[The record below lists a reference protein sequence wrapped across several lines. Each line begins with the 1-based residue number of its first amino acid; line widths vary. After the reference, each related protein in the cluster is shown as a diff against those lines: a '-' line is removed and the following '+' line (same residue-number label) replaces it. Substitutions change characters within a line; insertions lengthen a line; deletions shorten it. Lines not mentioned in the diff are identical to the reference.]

1 VIRPGSMLALMPGTR
16 KAPGTGA
23 NTGPFIHPQFT
34 DERIFAG
41 LHHAGYDA
49 WLGHVW
55 HAAACTRP
63 IKLRGDIRHIDPA
76 TGELLRTIPTL
87 GMPDGVIYK
96 PCGNRR
102 ATTCPGCAET
112 YRRDAYQLIRAGLVG
127 GKGITPTVVTHP
139 ALFVTFTAPS
149 FGPVHRSRD
158 RGMPCRHRRT
168 AVRCGHGNPQGCE
181 AYHSESDRL
190 AGTPLCPGCYD
201 YNQAV
206 LWNANTRDL
215 WRYLRRDLEWSL
227 TRAARL
233 PRGALKHHLR
243 ISYAKVA
250 EYQRRG
256 AIHFHAVIRLDG
268 PGGPDDPAPCWAS
281 VELLTMAVRD
291 ATAGVRV
298 PVPSS
303 AAVGALTL
311 AWGTQLDVRPVWA
324 GEGEPDELTARAV
337 ASYLAKY
344 VSKGHLPGVT
354 IDSRIR
360 NPAEIEGLVVTD
372 HVRALVRTC
381 WRLGDLAEF
390 EELGLQRWAHQLGYR
405 GHIATKSRAY
415 STTYAALRGQRAA
428 YRRDGDEP
436 TAQPPNVMTS
446 ASWTYAGSGYTDGQ
460 AMFAGAVME
469 QVAFSRDA
477 ARDAR
482 QEEARIAA

>member
-1 VIRPGSMLALMPGTR
+1 VSAHLFDNPAYWSLSPGDREMVDTATDPDFPAWLSRVRRIGGCQRPIHLRGLTRAVDPTTGEIVSSFSSDGLPHGRLMLA
-16 KAPGTGA
+16 
-23 NTGPFIHPQFT
+23 
-34 DERIFAG
+34 
-41 LHHAGYDA
+41 
-49 WLGHVW
+49 
-55 HAAACTRP
+55 
-63 IKLRGDIRHIDPA
+63 
-76 TGELLRTIPTL
+76 
-87 GMPDGVIYK
+87 
-96 PCGNRR
+96 CGNRR
-102 ATTCPGCAET
+102 ASVCAPCSWLHQGDT
-112 YRRDAYQLIRAGLVG
+112 WHLIAAGLSG
-127 GKGITPTVVTHP
+127 GKGLPADVATHP
-139 ALFVTFTAPS
+139 RVFATFTAPS
-149 FGPVHRSRD
+149 FGPVHRLRD
-158 RGMPCRHRRT
+158 RGMPCRPRRT
-168 AVRCGHGNPQGCE
+168 AAHCEHGNPQGCE
-181 AYHSESDRL
+181 AHHAESDRL
-190 AGTPLCPGCYD
+190 AGTPLCPACYD

-243 ISYAKVA
+243 VSYAKVA

-268 PGGPDDPAPCWAS
+268 PGGPGDPAPGWAS
-281 VELLTMAVRD
+281 VELLTVAVRE
-291 ATAGVRV
+291 AAAGVRV
-298 PVPSS
+298 PVPPS

-311 AWGTQLDVRPVWA
+311 TWGAQLDVRPVWA
-324 GEGEPDELTARAV
+324 GEGEPDELTARTV

-344 VSKGHLPGVT
+344 ISKGHLPGVT

-360 NPAEIEGLVVTD
+360 SPAEIEGLVVTD
-372 HVRALVRTC
+372 HVRSLVRTC
-381 WRLGDLAEF
+381 WRLGELAEF
-390 EELGLQRWAHQLGYR
+390 EELGLRRWAHQLGYR

-436 TAQPPNVMTS
+436 TAQPPNAMAS
-446 ASWTYAGSGYTDGQ
+446 ANWTYAGSGYTDGQ
-460 AMFAGAVME
+460 AMFAGAVTE